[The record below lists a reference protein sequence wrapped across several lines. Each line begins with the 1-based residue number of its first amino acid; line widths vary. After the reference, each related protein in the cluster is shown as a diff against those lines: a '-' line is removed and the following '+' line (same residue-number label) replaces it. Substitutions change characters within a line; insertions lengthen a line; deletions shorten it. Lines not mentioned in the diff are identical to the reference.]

1 MTTQEPLTQ
10 NAISEDQ
17 ETRLWATLLHLSVFA
32 GYAIPIAGLVAPIVI
47 WQVRKDD
54 LPQIDV
60 HGKIVVNWII
70 SMALYGAVSFVLV
83 FALIG
88 IPMLILLG
96 VLGVVF
102 PIIGGVKA
110 SNGEAWHY
118 PLSIQFL
125 K

>member
-1 MTTQEPLTQ
+1 MNTQEPITQ
-10 NAISEDQ
+10 NASIADQ
-17 ETRLWATLLHLSVFA
+17 ETRLWAMLLHLSVFA

-47 WQVRKDD
+47 WQVRKVD
-54 LPQIDV
+54 LPQIDI
-60 HGKIVVNWII
+60 HGKIVANWMI

-88 IPMLILLG
+88 IPLLILLG
-96 VLGVVF
+96 LLGLVF
-102 PIIGGVKA
+102 PIIGGIKA
-110 SNGEAWHY
+110 SNGEAWRY

>member
-1 MTTQEPLTQ
+1 MNTQEPITQ
-10 NAISEDQ
+10 NASIADQ
-17 ETRLWATLLHLSVFA
+17 ETRLWAMLLHLSVFA

>member
-1 MTTQEPLTQ
+1 MNTQEPMTP
-10 NAISEDQ
+10 NASSVDQ
-17 ETRLWATLLHLSVFA
+17 ETRLWAMLLHLSVFA
-32 GYAIPIAGLVAPIVI
+32 GYALPIAGLVAPVVI
-47 WQVRKDD
+47 WQVRKVD

-70 SMALYGAVSFVLV
+70 SMALYGAVSILLV
-83 FALIG
+83 FVLIG
-88 IPMLILLG
+88 IPLLILLG
-96 VLGVVF
+96 LLGLVF
-102 PIIGGVKA
+102 PIIGGIKA